1 MRTRQIGVVGVLL
14 MGLYLASGIAM
25 AHSGVDPLSLPAMQS
40 LPANHPVTAQL
51 LGLPLQFEAN
61 HGQVDDQVKFLARG
75 KGYTLLLTQT
85 ESVMVL
91 SRPEPKTSIDD
102 RSAEFL
108 MSLTFPPS
116 QQETNTKMD
125 DRTWVGPLWN
135 TEPTPI
141 KHSVVRMK
149 LEGANPSPTIDG
161 MEQLPGIVNYF
172 IGNDPAK
179 WRTKIPTFA
188 KVHYKEAYPGID
200 LAYYGNQGKLEYDF
214 IVAPGADPNQIKLA
228 FEGASEITVA
238 DSGDLLLTT
247 ALGEVRVQKP
257 TVYQLEQ
264 DGHKTLVAGNYVAST
279 KILNS
284 VQIQVANYDH
294 EKPLVIDPVLFYST
308 YLGGS
313 ANEAGIEFGPQGIAV
328 DSSGN
333 ACVAGATAS
342 TDFPG
347 VTSGSVQSTNGG
359 GSFDAY
365 VAKVSSTG
373 SSFLWTTYLGGT
385 GYDRAAAI
393 ALDHLGNAY
402 VTGLTASTTTS
413 VATFPTT
420 PGAFQTT
427 GFPNKVFVSKISS
440 DGSAL
445 MYSTLLGGASDRDIG
460 WAIAVDGFGYAYV
473 VGEARN
479 TFPVTSGA
487 FQTVPGDSTGNAD
500 VFVTKLNTTG
510 TGLVYSTYVGG
521 AGNDVGWGMAI
532 DAAGNVYVTGQTN
545 STNFP
550 GVTSGSILPTNG
562 GGTFDAFAFKLNSS
576 GTALDWSTYLGGS
589 GDDIGRAIAVDST
602 GNAYATGQTTS
613 PNFPVSTGSFQTTIG
628 NPTVAGQYDAYVT
641 KVGGLGNLVYSTY
654 LGGNS
659 YDGGWAIKV
668 DGVGNAHV
676 VGRGRSSNFQEI
688 VPLTGSPIPSP
699 AAFSFYSK
707 VNPTGTG
714 LSFSVYLGGTTA
726 RAGTSGDTEPLGLA
740 LDSQSNAYITGFTR
754 SGNFPLVSA
763 AQSTSGGTID
773 DFVMKIGDH
782 PLADAGPDQSVS
794 MGTVVT
800 LDGTSSSGGSLTYNW
815 TQVPGGP
822 TVVLSGASAAH
833 PTFTAPN
840 VPVAGATVTFQLDVC
855 EGTSSNCGDPDTVN
869 VHIMN
874 VNRPPVAEAGLDQ
887 TVQEG
892 SPVLLN
898 GSASYD
904 PDVESITYTWLQVFG
919 PTVTLGYPNSATP
932 NFTAP
937 PVGASGGQVDFELI
951 VTDAR
956 GSNHADYVSVF
967 ISNVNQ
973 PPVSNAGLDQT
984 RNENTLVTLDG
995 SNSTDP
1001 DLDTLHFTW
1010 NQTGGLTVT
1019 LTGANTPSPTFTAP
1033 NVGPGGA
1040 LLTFQLVVTDWQASG
1055 GADTVQVAIQDVND
1069 PPVCSLAQ
1077 PSVAVLWPPNHT
1089 MVEVSILGVTDPNNS
1104 AVTISYPRV
1113 TQDEPINGLGDGDT
1127 GPDTFESGN
1136 NILLRA
1142 ERAGSG
1148 NGRVYAVQF
1157 RATDPDG
1164 ASCTGTVKVSVPK
1177 SIKDTAVDSGQNYNS
1192 FGP

>member
-1 MRTRQIGVVGVLL
+1 MIRMQRASILSIL
-14 MGLYLASGIAM
+14 FMGL
-25 AHSGVDPLSLPAMQS
+25 SL
-40 LPANHPVTAQL
+40 TAQITWAHTGTATQPIQNDHRSGPQPVAASL
-51 LGLPLQFEAN
+51 LNLPIQFEAN
-61 HGQVDDQVKFLARG
+61 HGQVDEQVKFLARG
-75 KGYTLLLTQT
+75 KGYNLFLTPT

-91 SRPEPKTSIDD
+91 TRRDASRVTGDTRSDPTDVLGHEPQ
-102 RSAEFL
+102 AY
-108 MSLTFPPS
+108 
-116 QQETNTKMD
+116 
-125 DRTWVGPLWN
+125 
-135 TEPTPI
+135 

-149 LEGANPSPTIDG
+149 LEGANPSPAIDG

-179 WRTKIPTFA
+179 WRTKIPTYA

-238 DSGDLLLTT
+238 TSGDLLLTT

-257 TVYQLEQ
+257 IVYQLES
-264 DGHKTLVAGNYVAST
+264 DGHKTLVAGNYVASP
-279 KILNS
+279 KNLS
-284 VQIQVANYDH
+284 HVQIHLAAYDR
-294 EKPLVIDPVLFYST
+294 EKPLVIDPVVDFLT
-308 YLGGS
+308 YLGGKLGD
-313 ANEAGIEFGPQGIAV
+313 ANPRIAV
-328 DSSGN
+328 DSLGN
-333 ACVAGATAS
+333 
-342 TDFPG
+342 
-347 VTSGSVQSTNGG
+347 
-359 GSFDAY
+359 AY
-365 VAKVSSTG
+365 VAGMTG
-373 SSFLWTTYLGGT
+373 SLDFPTTSGVYDPSFNANSSCPSITVTNTTCLDATGVNVNFDYFVAKVNPSGSTLVYATYLGGT
-385 GYDRAAAI
+385 GNEFLVAPI
-393 ALDHLGNAY
+393 AVDLTGNVY
-402 VTGLTASTTTS
+402 VGGQTRSAD
-413 VATFPTT
+413 FPVT
-420 PGAFQTT
+420 PGAFQTSAHHSPTCQPSSNCSADGFLTKLDPT
-427 GFPNKVFVSKISS
+427 GSTL
-440 DGSAL
+440 G
-445 MYSTLLGGASDRDIG
+445 YSTYFGGNSGDGVTGITVDSNGFLYVTGDFASTD
-460 WAIAVDGFGYAYV
+460 
-473 VGEARN
+473 
-479 TFPVTSGA
+479 FPITPGA
-487 FQTVPGDSTGNAD
+487 FSSSTVRGLLAKVNQ
-500 VFVTKLNTTG
+500 TG
-510 TGLVYSTYVGG
+510 TGLVWATRLGIPGSGFHEG
-521 AGNDVGWGMAI
+521 RAI
-532 DAAGNVYVTGQTN
+532 ALDSAGNVILVGGVQGNVMPLVGAVQNTYGGNSDAFVWKFNPTGTTLLF
-545 STNFP
+545 STFLGGTGVDWGYGVAVDPSDNIYLTGYTQSPNFP
-550 GVTSGSILPTNG
+550 TTSNAYDQSHNGDSDIFVTKLSATGSPIVYS
-562 GGTFDAFAFKLNSS
+562 TF
-576 GTALDWSTYLGGS
+576 LGGS
-589 GDDIGRAIAVDST
+589 GNDENRADIVVDAA
-602 GNAYATGQTTS
+602 GQAYVAGSSLS
-613 PNFPVSTGSFQTTIG
+613 PNFPLVNAFDSTSAVFEIVLAKLASDGS
-628 NPTVAGQYDAYVT
+628 
-641 KVGGLGNLVYSTY
+641 NLVYSSY
-654 LGGNS
+654 LGG
-659 YDGGWAIKV
+659 
-668 DGVGNAHV
+668 
-676 VGRGRSSNFQEI
+676 
-688 VPLTGSPIPSP
+688 
-699 AAFSFYSK
+699 AFSEARPSIALGPEGSIYLAAI
-707 VNPTGTG
+707 VNPTG
-714 LSFSVYLGGTTA
+714 LTT
-726 RAGTSGDTEPLGLA
+726 TSGVFQPN
-740 LDSQSNAYITGFTR
+740 SNGGEEIFIAKIT
-754 SGNFPLVSA
+754 
-763 AQSTSGGTID
+763 D
-773 DFVMKIGDH
+773 K
-782 PLADAGPDQSVS
+782 PLANAGPDQSVP
-794 MGTVVT
+794 MGTPVT
-800 LDGTSSSGGSLTYNW
+800 LDGTGSSGGSLTYNW
-815 TQVPGGP
+815 TRIAGP
-822 TVVLSGASAAH
+822 SVALSGASTAH

-840 VPVAGATVTFQLDVC
+840 VPAAGATVTFQLIVC
-855 EGTSSNCGDPDTVN
+855 EGTSRNCSDPDTVN

-919 PTVTLGYPNSATP
+919 PTVTLAYPNSATP

-1010 NQTGGLTVT
+1010 NQTGGPTVT
-1019 LTGANTPSPTFTAP
+1019 LTGANTPSPTFTSP

-1040 LLTFQLVVTDWQASG
+1040 LLTFQLVVTDGQVSSG
-1055 GADTVQVAIQDVND
+1055 TDTVQVVVQDVND

-1127 GPDTFESGN
+1127 GPDAFESGN

-1177 SIKDTAVDSGQNYNS
+1177 SIKDTAVDSGQTYNS